1 MKNIFKILTSSA
13 CIAFFLCSCASV
25 SSSPPLA
32 YLALEKPKD
41 IIKTKEIKELKE
53 EFSRGGLYFLN
64 YNFRPAADIKAY
76 IEQAEKE
83 ANTNILRNAD
93 IQLNVPFAFDILFF
107 GYNGGTDYL
116 TTNKQ
121 ITKGKN

>member
-1 MKNIFKILTSSA
+1 MKNILKILTSSA

-25 SSSPPLA
+25 TPQPLS

-116 TTNKQ
+116 ITNKQ

>member
-1 MKNIFKILTSSA
+1 MKNILKTLISLVF
-13 CIAFFLCSCASV
+13 IAFFLCSCASV
-25 SSSPPLA
+25 SSPPPLS
-32 YLALEKPKD
+32 YLALEKPKE

-76 IEQAEKE
+76 IEQAEKK
-83 ANTNILRNAD
+83 ANTNILKNAD

-121 ITKGKN
+121 NTKEKN